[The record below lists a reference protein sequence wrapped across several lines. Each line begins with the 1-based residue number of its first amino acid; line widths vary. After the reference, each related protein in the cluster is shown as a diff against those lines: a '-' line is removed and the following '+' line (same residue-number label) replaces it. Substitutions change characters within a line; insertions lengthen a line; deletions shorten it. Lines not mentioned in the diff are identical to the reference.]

1 MIKFS
6 NGNKLY
12 RFSTDG
18 DTVKLQ
24 VDTSTYFP
32 KDLEFKL
39 SDEQIDKLKDF
50 IEKMLIPH
58 EILSKYRKY
67 IGQKVIYYD
76 TFGKEAIGYLA
87 AILPKDTM
95 SPFCIYQ
102 GDDGKA
108 CSPKDAVDIMF
119 ASRIEPLKEDE

>member
-32 KDLEFKL
+32 KDMEFKL
-39 SDEQIDKLKDF
+39 SDEQIDKLKGF
-50 IEKMLIPH
+50 IENLLIPH
-58 EILSKYRKY
+58 EIFSKYQKY
-67 IGQKVIYYD
+67 IGQKVVYYD

-87 AILPKDTM
+87 AILPKDVT
-95 SPFCIYQ
+95 SPFCIYE
-102 GDDGKA
+102 GEDNKA
-108 CSPKDAVDIMF
+108 CHPKDAVDVMF
-119 ASRIEPLKEDE
+119 ASRIEPLKDEE

>member
-18 DTVKLQ
+18 NTAKVQ
-24 VDTSTYFP
+24 VDTTTYFP

-67 IGQKVIYYD
+67 IGQKVVYYFSD
-76 TFGKEAIGYLA
+76 GDCHIGYLA
-87 AILPKDTM
+87 AILPKDPAY
-95 SPFCIYQ
+95 PFGIYQ
-102 GDDGKA
+102 GESGEA
-108 CSPKDAVDIMF
+108 CLPKDAVDIMF
-119 ASRIEPLKEDE
+119 ARHIKPLKEDE

>member
-50 IEKMLIPH
+50 IENLLIPH
-58 EILSKYRKY
+58 EILRKYQKY
-67 IGQKVIYYD
+67 IGRKVIYYD
-76 TFGKEAIGYLA
+76 YDEERHVGYLA
-87 AILPKDTM
+87 AILPKDPVR
-95 SPFCIYQ
+95 PFCIYQ
-102 GDDGKA
+102 GEDDKA
-108 CSPKDAVDIMF
+108 CPPKDAMDIMF
-119 ASRIEPLKEDE
+119 TSRIEPLEGEE

>member
-6 NGNKLY
+6 NGNKLC

-18 DTVKLQ
+18 DTAKVQ
-24 VDTSTYFP
+24 VDTTTYFP

-50 IEKMLIPH
+50 IENLLIPH
-58 EILSKYRKY
+58 EVLRKYQKY

-76 TFGKEAIGYLA
+76 ACGKEHIGYLA

-95 SPFCIYQ
+95 SPFCIYE
-102 GDDGKA
+102 GEDNKA

-119 ASRIEPLKEDE
+119 ARHIKPLKEDE

>member
-18 DTVKLQ
+18 ETVKLQ

-50 IEKMLIPH
+50 IENLLIPH
-58 EILSKYRKY
+58 EILKKYQKY
-67 IGQKVIYYD
+67 VGQGVIYYD
-76 TFGKEAIGYLA
+76 YDGERHVGYLA
-87 AILPKDTM
+87 AIFPKDPVY
-95 SPFCIYQ
+95 PFGIYK
-102 GDDGKA
+102 GEGGEA

-119 ASRIEPLKEDE
+119 ASRIEPLEGKD

>member
-18 DTVKLQ
+18 ETVKLQ

-50 IEKMLIPH
+50 IENLLIPH
-58 EILSKYRKY
+58 EILRKY
-67 IGQKVIYYD
+67 QKYVGQGVIYYD
-76 TFGKEAIGYLA
+76 YDGERHVGYLA
-87 AILPKDTM
+87 AILPKDSH

-102 GDDGKA
+102 GKDGEA

-119 ASRIEPLKEDE
+119 VELIEPLKEDK

>member
-50 IEKMLIPH
+50 IENLLIPH
-58 EILSKYRKY
+58 EILRKYQKY
-67 IGQKVIYYD
+67 IGRKVIYYD
-76 TFGKEAIGYLA
+76 ISGKKAIGYLA
-87 AILPKDTM
+87 AILPKDVT
-95 SPFCIYQ
+95 SPFCIYE
-102 GDDGKA
+102 GEDNKA
-108 CSPKDAVDIMF
+108 CSPKDAVDVMF
-119 ASRIEPLKEDE
+119 ASRIEPLEDEE

>member
-18 DTVKLQ
+18 DIAKVQ
-24 VDTSTYFP
+24 IDTTTYFP

-50 IEKMLIPH
+50 IENLLIPY
-58 EILSKYRKY
+58 EILRKYQKY

-76 TFGKEAIGYLA
+76 SFGKEAIGYLA

-95 SPFCIYQ
+95 SPFRIYQ
-102 GDDGKA
+102 GEGGEA
-108 CSPKDAVDIMF
+108 CLPKDAVDIMF
-119 ASRIEPLKEDE
+119 ARHIKSLKEDE

>member
-39 SDEQIDKLKDF
+39 SDEQTDKLKDF
-50 IEKMLIPH
+50 IENLLIPH
-58 EILSKYRKY
+58 EIIRKY
-67 IGQKVIYYD
+67 QKYVGQKVIYYD

-87 AILPKDTM
+87 AILPKDPVY
-95 SPFCIYQ
+95 PFGIYQ
-102 GDDGKA
+102 GEGGEA
-108 CSPKDAVDIMF
+108 CLPKDAVDIMF
-119 ASRIEPLKEDE
+119 ARHIKPLKGDE